1 MSRVAVGML
10 CRMLAGFVFETDVN
24 DFGGCFPSG
33 VAAVRKRGIVSHRE
47 DIAYSIEGVVVVHDG
62 LAAAV
67 HASLLRRR
75 WLS

>member
-1 MSRVAVGML
+1 M
-10 CRMLAGFVFETDVN
+10 N
-24 DFGGCFPSG
+24 DFGGCFSAG